1 MALGAQPLAHPAAG
15 GPLTVALLGLFL
27 LAGGSG
33 SLPALDV
40 PTEAYREAAAAGALG
55 TVAGRAVGD
64 PQRPGEPPPS
74 LADVSVTLVPRSSA
88 LLVELD
94 RIRTQARQ
102 EPDAFRSSARAVAQA
117 RQDFERA
124 LAEAGT
130 ADLVRFTAVEPDGA
144 FVLERV
150 PAGAWVLIAQ
160 RAVFVS
166 KPGTAPSRRERQS
179 FGSRPHLTGYYAVT
193 IWLRTLS
200 VRPGE
205 SESVEL
211 TDRNAWMRAIAEER
225 SPDTGR

>member
-1 MALGAQPLAHPAAG
+1 
-15 GPLTVALLGLFL
+15 LLL
-27 LAGGSG
+27 LAGGSAP
-33 SLPALDV
+33 SWALDV
-40 PTEAYREAAAAGALG
+40 PTEAYREAAAAGAVG
-55 TVAGRAVGD
+55 IVAGRAVTD
-64 PQRPGEPPPS
+64 PPRPGQPPAS

-94 RIRTQARQ
+94 RIRAQARS
-102 EPDAFRSSARAVAQA
+102 EPDAFRSSARAVARA

-124 LAEAGT
+124 LAQAGA

-160 RAVFVS
+160 RAVFVP
-166 KPGTAPSRRERQS
+166 KPGATPSRRERET
-179 FGSRPHLTGYYAVT
+179 FGPRPHLTGYYEVT

-211 TDRNAWMRAIAEER
+211 TDRSAWMRAIAEER
-225 SPDTGR
+225 GR

>member
-15 GPLTVALLGLFL
+15 GPVTAAFLGLLL
-27 LAGGSG
+27 LAGGSAPI
-33 SLPALDV
+33 PALDV
-40 PTEAYREAAAAGALG
+40 PTEAYREAAAAGAVG
-55 TVAGRAVGD
+55 TVAGRAVAD
-64 PQRPGEPPPS
+64 PQRPGEPPAS

-94 RIRTQARQ
+94 RIRTQARR
-102 EPDAFRSSARAVAQA
+102 EPDAFRSSARAVARA

-124 LAEAGT
+124 LAQAGT
-130 ADLVRFTAVEPDGA
+130 ADLVRFTTVEPDGA

-166 KPGTAPSRRERQS
+166 KPGAPPSRRERES
-179 FGSRPHLTGYYAVT
+179 FGPRPHLTGYYAVT

-225 SPDTGR
+225 GLDGGR

>member
-1 MALGAQPLAHPAAG
+1 MGAI
-15 GPLTVALLGLFL
+15 LGLLL

-33 SLPALDV
+33 PMPALDV

-55 TVAGRAVGD
+55 VLVGRAVGD

-74 LADVSVTLVPRSSA
+74 LPDVSVTLVPRSSA

-102 EPDAFRSSARAVAQA
+102 EPDAFRSSARSVARA
-117 RQDFERA
+117 RQNFERA
-124 LAEAGT
+124 LADAGT

-144 FVLERV
+144 FIIERI

-160 RAVFVS
+160 RAVFVP
-166 KPGTAPSRRERQS
+166 KPGAAPSRRERGS
-179 FGSRPHLTGYYAVT
+179 FGPRSHLSGYYAVT

-205 SESVEL
+205 LESVEL
-211 TDRNAWMRAIAEER
+211 TDRNAWMTAIAEER
-225 SPDTGR
+225 SPDGGR

>member
-1 MALGAQPLAHPAAG
+1 M
-15 GPLTVALLGLFL
+15 
-27 LAGGSG
+27 
-33 SLPALDV
+33 PALDV
-40 PTEAYREAAAAGALG
+40 PTEDYRKAAAAGAVG
-55 TVAGRAVGD
+55 VVAGRAVGD

-74 LADVSVTLVPRSSA
+74 LPDVGVTLVPRSSA

-102 EPDAFRSSARAVAQA
+102 EPDAFRSSARAVARA
-117 RQDFERA
+117 RQNFERA

-144 FVLERV
+144 FVLERI

-160 RAVFVS
+160 RAVFVP
-166 KPGTAPSRRERQS
+166 KLGTAPSRRERES
-179 FGSRPHLTGYYAVT
+179 FGSRSHLSGYYAVT

-225 SPDTGR
+225 SPEGGR